1 LRGTAIG
8 FPLGVLPVGGSVI
21 PTFLSYSVEKRLS
34 AKPEEFGHGA
44 IEGVAGPEAANNA
57 AAAGVLVPLL
67 TLGLPSSAT
76 AAVLLAAFEQYGLQP
91 GPLLFS
97 SRPDLVWTLIA
108 SLYIGNVMLLVLNLP
123 LAGVWARVMLVPRP
137 LLFGGIL
144 VLASL
149 GTYSLN
155 SSMLDVVLL
164 FATGVVGCVMR
175 VHDVPL
181 VPAVLGLVLGP
192 LAELQF
198 RRALAISEGHLTV
211 FVTRPLCATLLALSL
226 VVLAAPAVFKGRR
239 A

>member
-1 LRGTAIG
+1 
-8 FPLGVLPVGGSVI
+8 
-21 PTFLSYSVEKRLS
+21 VEKRLS
-34 AKPEEFGHGA
+34 PRPEEFGHGA

-67 TLGLPSSAT
+67 TMGLPSSAT
-76 AAVLLAAFEQYGLQP
+76 AAVLLAAFQQYGLQP

-97 SRPDLVWTLIA
+97 TRPDLVWTLIA

-144 VLASL
+144 MLASL

-155 SSMLDVVLL
+155 TSMLDLVLL
-164 FATGVVGCVMR
+164 YTVGAVGCVMR
-175 VHDVPL
+175 LYDVPL

-192 LAELQF
+192 LAELQC
-198 RRALAISEGHLTV
+198 RRALAISEGDPSV
-211 FVTRPLCATLLALSL
+211 FVTRPVCAVLLAMAAAALIAPVL
-226 VVLAAPAVFKGRR
+226 VKRRLA
-239 A
+239 